1 MCPLWWKEKEMNH
14 REHSAAFGR
23 NQRKNGLNRRKQSE
37 RREPSSL
44 SREQTSPEVTKLFAG
59 EGWGEGAT
67 EAIAGP
73 SPYPYPRWNVV
84 TDRAPISGRGDCS

>member
-1 MCPLWWKEKEMNH
+1 MNH

-59 EGWGEGAT
+59 EGAT

-73 SPYPYPRWNVV
+73 LTLSLSPMERRYR
-84 TDRAPISGRGDCS
+84 